1 MVCPCATL
9 NKITWICSYQS
20 MVDLVVRDY
29 CNIHVTESGKTTVSH
44 SLEVFVIDSSGSLYY
59 ELMALK
65 LEARADQEN

>member
-1 MVCPCATL
+1 
-9 NKITWICSYQS
+9 